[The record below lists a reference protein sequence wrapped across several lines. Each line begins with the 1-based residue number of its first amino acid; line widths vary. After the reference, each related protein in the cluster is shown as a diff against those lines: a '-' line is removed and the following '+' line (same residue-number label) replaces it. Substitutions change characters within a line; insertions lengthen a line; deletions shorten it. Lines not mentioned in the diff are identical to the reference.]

1 MKIKFDIDCT
11 PEEAR
16 AFFGLP
22 DVAPMQAALMKDVE
36 ARMKAALSS
45 MDAEKML
52 KAWLPAGFEG
62 FEKMQRAFWEGLSGG
77 KRGPGE

>member
-1 MKIKFDIDCT
+1 
-11 PEEAR
+11 
-16 AFFGLP
+16 
-22 DVAPMQAALMKDVE
+22 MQAALMKDVE
-36 ARMKAALSS
+36 TRMKAALSS

-77 KRGPGE
+77 KKGPGG